1 VPGEPPPPDPAPP
14 ARELVLV
21 AGDLGGYDQGEVAR
35 RLRQADRRR
44 SRPSTRRP
52 KDMGRAAE
60 LRPLVTVT
68 RAIRPAEE
76 DAA

>member
-1 VPGEPPPPDPAPP
+1 
-14 ARELVLV
+14 
-21 AGDLGGYDQGEVAR
+21 
-35 RLRQADRRR
+35 
-44 SRPSTRRP
+44 
-52 KDMGRAAE
+52 MGRAAE